1 MGRPKVPKEKQRK
14 MIAVSLSP
22 EALERVKEYQAEHI
36 KAHGYR
42 IGRSQAVEALI
53 LYFLNRGHFHE

>member
-22 EALERVKEYQAEHI
+22 EALERVKEYQTEHI

-42 IGRSQAVEALI
+42 IGRSMAVEALI
-53 LYFLNRGHFHE
+53 MWPFNKDHFS